1 MHIGIDATSW
11 SNERGFGRFTRGLLR
26 ALAARDTGFRY
37 TLLFDQPPEIPV
49 PDGVETVVAGSS
61 VALTDASKGASR
73 RSGSYLFGLSAAARR
88 LDADVFFYPAVY
100 SWFPVLSRTPSIVCY
115 HDTIPE
121 RFPDLIFPTRRNEIL
136 WRLKTRAARAMQTR
150 AMTVSRASADD
161 LADILHIPR
170 ARIDVV
176 TEGADEI
183 FRPLP
188 DETARAAARARF
200 DLPADAPL
208 LLYVGGFN
216 RHKNVIRLIEAM
228 TPILATRPDTR
239 LAIVG
244 RITGDRFWDN
254 IDELQA
260 GVSADARKA
269 AQITFTGEIDDA
281 DLAAL
286 TGAAD
291 ALVFPSLYEG
301 FGLPA
306 LEAMSCGTPVLASD
320 AGSLPEILGGA
331 GLLFD
336 PTSAPAIADTVL
348 RFLADP
354 ALQADLRTRA
364 LRRAGDFGWDKAA
377 ALAEDAFR
385 RTAGQQST

>member
-37 TLLFDQPPEIPV
+37 TLLFDQPPDILT
-49 PDGVETVVAGSS
+49 PDGMKVVVAGSS
-61 VALTDASKGASR
+61 EALTDASKGASR
-73 RSGSYLFGLSAAARR
+73 RSGGYLFRLSAAARR
-88 LDADVFFYPAVY
+88 LEADVFFYPAIY
-100 SWFPVLSRTPSIVCY
+100 SWFPVLSRTPSIICY

-121 RFPDLIFPTRRNEIL
+121 RFPNLIFPTKKNEIL
-136 WRLKTRAARAMQTR
+136 WRLKTKAARILATR
-150 AMTVSRASADD
+150 TMTVSQASADD
-161 LADILHIPR
+161 LSDILNIPR
-170 ARIDVV
+170 TRIDVV
-176 TEGADEI
+176 TEGADDI
-183 FRPLP
+183 FQPLP
-188 DETARAAARARF
+188 DQVARDAARARF

-216 RHKNVIRLIEAM
+216 RHKNVIRLIQAM
-228 TPILATRPDTR
+228 STILETRPNAY

-291 ALVFPSLYEG
+291 ALIFPSLYEG

-336 PTSAPAIADTVL
+336 PTSAPEIADTVL
-348 RFLADP
+348 RFLDDP
-354 ALQADLRTRA
+354 ALQADLRARA
-364 LRRAGDFGWDKAA
+364 LARAGDFSWDTAA
-377 ALAEDAFR
+377 ALAEEAFR
-385 RTAGQQST
+385 RTAAR